1 MTKAIYPGTFDPI
14 TYGHL
19 DILTRAAKLFSSVDV
34 VVAINS
40 RKTTLFSLPER
51 LELIRGVTGHLP
63 NVKAVG
69 FEGLTVEY
77 LRQSGAQ
84 VLIRGLRAVS
94 DFEYEFQMA
103 LMNKKLEAACET
115 VYLTPNE
122 KYTYLNSTIIREVAR
137 LGGAPETLAEFIPP
151 PVAAALQAKLKEQ
164 ALSAGVAAKKG
175 AP

>member
-14 TYGHL
+14 TNGHL
-19 DILTRAAKLFSSVDV
+19 DILSRAAKLFDSVDV
-34 VVAINS
+34 VVAINA
-40 RKTTLFSLPER
+40 RKVTLFNLEER
-51 LELIRGVTGHLP
+51 LEMIRKVTEHLP
-63 NVKAVG
+63 NVHAVG

-103 LMNKKLEAACET
+103 LMNKKLESECET
-115 VYLTPNE
+115 VYMMPSE

-137 LGGAPETLAEFIPP
+137 HVGSTQALLEFIPAV
-151 PVAAALQAKLKEQ
+151 VADALKRKLHSEDK
-164 ALSAGVAAKKG
+164 A
-175 AP
+175 